1 MGQFT
6 FFGFVR
12 SQWTQLPP
20 VERVDLSEHTVV
32 ITGANVGLGF
42 EAAKHFA
49 RMAPKHLVIV
59 CRSKEKGEAALTGTY
74 DQDSIRRSEL
84 MYFRRNQDCNRL
96 SG

>member
-6 FFGFVR
+6 VLGFIR
-12 SQWTQLPP
+12 SQWAKLPP
-20 VERVDLSEHTVV
+20 IERVDLSEHTVV

-59 CRSKEKGEAALTGTY
+59 CRSKAKGEAALNGAH
-74 DQDSIRRSEL
+74 DE
-84 MYFRRNQDCNRL
+84 
-96 SG
+96 